1 MGRLIKTFWDC
12 SYCQAKDIT
21 GDNRTCPNC
30 GKARDNNTTFHINL
44 HQKIYV
50 PDSEAVHINRNPD
63 WVCNY
68 CDSLNS
74 DKDKFCA
81 SCGAPRTKE
90 NLNYFQNHRKR
101 KSEHSVNAVEVEPE
115 TITDSS
121 SSTSERFNQAQNFI
135 NSNLHIFLAVVAS
148 LAFLVGLVFLLI
160 PKEHELT
167 VQELSW
173 EYNINIERYQTV
185 QESDWYLPSGAR
197 LLSTRL
203 EISGYEPV
211 LDHYETRTHQ
221 VSHQEIV
228 GYEEYVSG
236 YRDLGNGYAEEIISY
251 QPIYQT
257 YYDTE
262 TYQEPIYRDE
272 PIYSTK
278 YYYEIDKWL
287 YERTV
292 TTSGNDKSTYWGE
305 PNLNSDERISSK
317 KEIYSFVGI
326 DEKGKDRNIELSYED
341 WSSLDIGQT
350 VKVKVSLGFGEIV
363 K

>member
-12 SYCQAKDIT
+12 PYCQAKDIT

-30 GKARDNNTTFHINL
+30 GKVRDNATTFHINL
-44 HQKIYV
+44 NKKIYV
-50 PDSEAVHINRNPD
+50 PDNEAVYINRNPD
-63 WVCNY
+63 WVCDY

-74 DKDKFCA
+74 DDDNFCT
-81 SCGAPRTKE
+81 SCGATRTEK
-90 NLNYFQNHRKR
+90 NLNYFQNRLK
-101 KSEHSVNAVEVEPE
+101 KESEHATNATDNTPDS
-115 TITDSS
+115 ITHSSLSS
-121 SSTSERFNQAQNFI
+121 SEVFNQAQTFI
-135 NSNLHIFLAVVAS
+135 KSNLHIFLTIIAS
-148 LAFLVGLVFLLI
+148 LAFLIGLVFLFI

-167 VQELSW
+167 VQEISW

-185 QESDWYLPSGAR
+185 QENGWYLPSGAR
-197 LLSTRL
+197 LLSTSL
-203 EISGYEPV
+203 EISGYEQV
-211 LDHYETRTHQ
+211 LDHYETRTRQ
-221 VSHQEIV
+221 VSRQEIV

-236 YRDLGNGYAEEIISY
+236 YRDLGNGYAEKIISSR
-251 QPIYQT
+251 PIYQT

-272 PIYSTK
+272 PIYSTR

-292 TTSGNDKSTYWGE
+292 TTSGNDKSPYWGE
-305 PNLNSDERISSK
+305 PNLSSDERISSEN
-317 KEIYSFVGI
+317 EIYSFVGI
-326 DEKGKDRNIELSYED
+326 DKKGKERNINLSYED
-341 WSSLDIGQT
+341 WFSLNVGQT